1 MKMKVLWNTLNNIKT
16 FSSTS
21 GSHRKCDFRS
31 KVKLPKCSDCR
42 KNWHGGTLQ
51 HPKRHEHI
59 IKYTRLRNMSLLVQS
74 ISTISHSAAM
84 FSSARSTS
92 SFFLFQRSNPT
103 KFCQHFNSHNS
114 NMLWAIPTKLG
125 HNNNDHLP
133 FMSHD
138 LEGSK
143 GHAGVTGSKVWFC
156 YKKFQL
162 QQKES
167 NRDEILAHELSLACA
182 QKLIVKLNSK
192 VIKGH
197 FRVKF
202 ENIFKK
208 S

>member
-92 SFFLFQRSNPT
+92 SFFLATLQLAITSTCFKLFPPNLDTITMTTSHLCHMTFRGQKVTQGSQR
-103 KFCQHFNSHNS
+103 
-114 NMLWAIPTKLG
+114 
-125 HNNNDHLP
+125 
-133 FMSHD
+133 
-138 LEGSK
+138 
-143 GHAGVTGSKVWFC
+143 SKVWFC

-162 QQKES
+162 QQKTS
-167 NRDEILAHELSLACA
+167 NQDEILAHEWSLACA
-182 QKLIVKLNSK
+182 QKLLVKLNSK

-202 ENIFKK
+202 EIIFKK

>member
-1 MKMKVLWNTLNNIKT
+1 MGQRSNLQNGPIDLKMKMKVLWNTLNNIKT

-92 SFFLFQRSNPT
+92 SLHSCCRQLCSGSVQIFFFFFFLSGNT
-103 KFCQHFNSHNS
+103 SNSHNFNHASSYS
-114 NMLWAIPTKLG
+114 NQTWT
-125 HNNNDHLP
+125 
-133 FMSHD
+133 
-138 LEGSK
+138 
-143 GHAGVTGSKVWFC
+143 
-156 YKKFQL
+156 Q
-162 QQKES
+162 
-167 NRDEILAHELSLACA
+167 
-182 QKLIVKLNSK
+182 
-192 VIKGH
+192 
-197 FRVKF
+197 
-202 ENIFKK
+202 
-208 S
+208 

>member
-1 MKMKVLWNTLNNIKT
+1 MGQRSNLQNGPIDLKMKMKVLWNTLNNIKT

-92 SFFLFQRSNPT
+92 YIAACNWICTSSFDLHSCYSSFSGSLPFFYIAATSSYVLDLYRSFFFW
-103 KFCQHFNSHNS
+103 QHFNS
-114 NMLWAIPTKLG
+114 L
-125 HNNNDHLP
+125 
-133 FMSHD
+133 
-138 LEGSK
+138 
-143 GHAGVTGSKVWFC
+143 
-156 YKKFQL
+156 
-162 QQKES
+162 
-167 NRDEILAHELSLACA
+167 
-182 QKLIVKLNSK
+182 
-192 VIKGH
+192 
-197 FRVKF
+197 
-202 ENIFKK
+202 
-208 S
+208 

>member
-92 SFFLFQRSNPT
+92 VISFSLKKSKQISVNI
-103 KFCQHFNSHNS
+103 SIDHNS

-125 HNNNDHLP
+125 HNNNQHLP

-143 GHAGVTGSKVWFC
+143 GHAGVTGLKIWFY
-156 YKKFQL
+156 YKTFQL
-162 QQKES
+162 QQKNKQS
-167 NRDEILAHELSLACA
+167 GWNFGTWIIFSLCT
-182 QKLIVKLNSK
+182 KVKASK
-192 VIKGH
+192 IKFKGH
-197 FRVKF
+197 
-202 ENIFKK
+202 
-208 S
+208 